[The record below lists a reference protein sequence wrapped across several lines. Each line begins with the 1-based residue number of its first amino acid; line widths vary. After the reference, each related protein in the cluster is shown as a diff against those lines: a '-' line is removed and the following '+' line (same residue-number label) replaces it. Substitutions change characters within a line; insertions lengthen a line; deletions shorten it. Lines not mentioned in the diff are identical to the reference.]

1 MIYTFLANHKSSFF
15 DEFDYVTLFPAIQQI
30 FQKPEISQIELL
42 INFLNE
48 NQDISRLVFE
58 QCPEIAF
65 LIVELIKDD
74 SFDIHFKDRFFLFF
88 NQVTTDSRYLFSSKE
103 QPFPELYML
112 MLAFFSS
119 GTMSEKNEIAKLLP
133 FMISNT
139 DIAYQLMQDGF
150 FDDLENYLDETN
162 QEAVFQ
168 ILQSFKNALSL
179 APVELNELFAE
190 LAEPIYMTIAS
201 MEDDDSNAGEYSQ
214 NPIPNENEIIPLD
227 NIRQLSL
234 LWKAVDNLTQ
244 LYPLQSDKILMFCIK
259 KYSDESTEINLEDP
273 SQYDSFISCC
283 SKKLFP
289 HVTSGL

>member
-1 MIYTFLANHKSSFF
+1 M
-15 DEFDYVTLFPAIQQI
+15 
-30 FQKPEISQIELL
+30 
-42 INFLNE
+42 
-48 NQDISRLVFE
+48 
-58 QCPEIAF
+58 
-65 LIVELIKDD
+65 
-74 SFDIHFKDRFFLFF
+74 
-88 NQVTTDSRYLFSSKE
+88 
-103 QPFPELYML
+103 
-112 MLAFFSS
+112 
-119 GTMSEKNEIAKLLP
+119 
-133 FMISNT
+133 
-139 DIAYQLMQDGF
+139 
-150 FDDLENYLDETN
+150 
-162 QEAVFQ
+162 
-168 ILQSFKNALSL
+168 
-179 APVELNELFAE
+179 NELFAE
-190 LAEPIYMTIAS
+190 LAEPIYLTIAS